1 MEYLKVKK
9 EKLLYNEN
17 FTKFYLLKE
26 NKLLTVKQAYNL
38 KQKYYNFSN
47 KDVFVYIKEGEK
59 NKNEIL

>member
-17 FTKFYLLKE
+17 FTRFYLLKE

-38 KQKYYNFSN
+38 KQKYYNFSC
-47 KDVFVYIKEGEK
+47 KDVIYIKKGEK

>member
-26 NKLLTVKQAYNL
+26 NKLLTIKQVYNL
-38 KQKYYNFSN
+38 KQKYYNFTN
-47 KDVFVYIKEGEK
+47 DDVVYIKEGGK
-59 NKNEIL
+59 K